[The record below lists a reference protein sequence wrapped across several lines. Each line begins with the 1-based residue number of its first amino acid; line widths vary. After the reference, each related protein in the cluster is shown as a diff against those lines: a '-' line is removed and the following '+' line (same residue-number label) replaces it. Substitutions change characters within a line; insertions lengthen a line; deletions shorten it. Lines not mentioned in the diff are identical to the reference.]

1 MLPANFDHVYAT
13 GETLTLPVGSLH
25 VPGFKIDENASTLDF
40 GNESVY
46 TYAQVLTQGYTD
58 IDQAYQEFN
67 SVTVPDG
74 GDYADSTAL
83 FTTVLVPQAASVTVN
98 YIVAGTNTPLA
109 TTLTSACGYTVD
121 LPACSFDGYTLLP
134 ISRQPT
140 TSPLQGKNT
149 ITIAYTP
156 VTTPTP
162 EPDLTSALTSTSS
175 TTTKTA
181 AAVVGSA
188 AKQDKLPDTGD

>member
-25 VPGFKIDENASTLDF
+25 VQGFKIDENASTLDF
-40 GNESVY
+40 DNGSVY

-83 FTTVLVPQAASVTVN
+83 FTTVLVPPGGQCHRELHRGRHEHT
-98 YIVAGTNTPLA
+98 AGHHADQRLR
-109 TTLTSACGYTVD
+109 LH
-121 LPACSFDGYTLLP
+121 
-134 ISRQPT
+134 R
-140 TSPLQGKNT
+140 
-149 ITIAYTP
+149 
-156 VTTPTP
+156 
-162 EPDLTSALTSTSS
+162 
-175 TTTKTA
+175 
-181 AAVVGSA
+181 
-188 AKQDKLPDTGD
+188 